1 LLHVEAPDRG
11 FDLVFVTQWPSKI
24 HHQAQRLYSRYRSAA
39 LHTASHEFKVPR
51 RVLQGLSV
59 YITVIIFLWLGWL
72 YLSKPR
78 AAKDMKVEQG
88 AGASLAASALAPLGA
103 ALHSG

>member
-1 LLHVEAPDRG
+1 MLHVEAPDRG

-24 HHQAQRLYSRYRSAA
+24 HRQTQCLYSRYRSAA

-78 AAKDMKVEQG
+78 AAKVEQG